1 MRYLVTGGL
10 GFIGSE
16 ICRQLLQMPTTSMV
30 TVIDDDSKGY
40 GTRNIE
46 DFKDNPA
53 FKWEKYD
60 LTGTFLHT
68 IIHDYVQYSDYV
80 INCAAK
86 IGGIG
91 YFNKIPAQIL
101 RNNNLI
107 LSNILDAMVS
117 CGTKRAPR
125 LTYMSSSMVFE
136 SAIKFPSAEED
147 LKNTIIPKSA
157 YGFSKLS
164 GEFYCTAFAQ
174 EYGLD
179 YTIVRPFNA
188 VGPEKPDPDFV
199 GYSHVLPDF
208 VCKIKN
214 GQGTPENPLQ
224 ILGAGNQVRHYTD
237 VKEIAAGIIVA
248 THHEKALN
256 NDFNIAIDKG
266 HTVFEVAHLVWC
278 ALNPFSSAGVAIK
291 HVDSFPHD
299 VQYRSPDT
307 SKAKEVLEWEAKVTL
322 DNNIDEIVESV
333 LELL

>member
-16 ICRQLLQMPTTSMV
+16 ICRQLLAMPTTTKV

-40 GTRNIE
+40 GERNIQ
-46 DFKDNPA
+46 DFKDNPQ
-53 FKWEKYD
+53 FNWEKFD
-60 LTGTFLHT
+60 LTGGFLHT
-68 IIHDYVQYSDYV
+68 LIHDHVQYSDYI

-107 LSNILDAMVS
+107 LSNILDAMVA
-117 CGTKRAPR
+117 CGTNCAPR

-136 SAIKFPSAEED
+136 SATKFPSAEED
-147 LKNTIIPKSA
+147 LKNTIIPVSA

-164 GEFYCTAFAQ
+164 GEYYCKAFAQ
-174 EYGLD
+174 EYDLN

-188 VGPEKPDPDFV
+188 VGPEKPDPNFV

-214 GQGTPENPLQ
+214 GQGTPDNPLE

-266 HTVFEVAHLVWC
+266 HTVYEVAHLVWT
-278 ALNPFSSAGVAIK
+278 ALNPYSSAGVVTK
-291 HVDSFPHD
+291 NVNPFPCD

-307 SKAKEVLEWEAKVTL
+307 TKAKEVLEWEAKITL
-322 DNNIDEIVESV
+322 DDNIHEIVQSV